1 MANGDASDVL
11 VGGFLSCTEQIDGDE
26 MMMMIMMMRGTAS
39 EPARWRR
46 VSGHPPN
53 KQQATSSS
61 PLRHPITRSH
71 KHITTITTVFFIPSS
86 QPDKKGNTTASV
98 LFYGFLLV
106 PELAFGWSESSLIP
120 KLSGVY
126 SSLPGRPFRYM
137 YDKKSDQASSFLS
150 PLLTSTYKACNS
162 SPSLTQYRMN
172 IRIDKFQRVIQYFWD
187 PPVKNDDLMKGS
199 IWCLGVEYSSK
210 PKEPEGKS
218 SDEYDTVNAS
228 STDSVPVLL
237 TSPSPG
243 SADTATHNES
253 DSESSDAAVEVH
265 KDTSTQVDDDGWPH
279 AFLDDFDAK
288 FWMTYRSAF
297 PPIPLSST
305 GRGNM
310 TLATRLRSL
319 ADQEGLTSDTGW
331 GCMIRSGQ
339 CVLANAISLLKLGR
353 DWRRGKSPFE
363 EQRILSLFADDPRAP
378 FSLHNFVKYGEASC
392 GVHPGEWFGPSAT
405 ARCIQALAAQHDE
418 GLRVYITGDGG
429 DVYEDAFR
437 KIAISDD
444 GVFHPT
450 LVLVGIRLGIER
462 VTPVYWEALKSSL
475 MMSQSVGIAGG
486 RPSASHYFVG
496 VQGQSLFYL
505 DPHNTRPLLPYR
517 KDPAAYTTEEVDLS
531 HTRKLRRLHLREMD
545 PSMLLAFLIGDER
558 DWQAWKQGVHGKRV
572 VHISDTTPG
581 LGNPPGMR
589 EGAVDDVETFDDD
602 SDVEEEAPGTS

>member
-1 MANGDASDVL
+1 
-11 VGGFLSCTEQIDGDE
+11 
-26 MMMMIMMMRGTAS
+26 
-39 EPARWRR
+39 
-46 VSGHPPN
+46 
-53 KQQATSSS
+53 
-61 PLRHPITRSH
+61 
-71 KHITTITTVFFIPSS
+71 
-86 QPDKKGNTTASV
+86 
-98 LFYGFLLV
+98 
-106 PELAFGWSESSLIP
+106 
-120 KLSGVY
+120 
-126 SSLPGRPFRYM
+126 
-137 YDKKSDQASSFLS
+137 
-150 PLLTSTYKACNS
+150 
-162 SPSLTQYRMN
+162 MN

-187 PPVKNDDLMKGS
+187 PPVKNDDPTKGS

-210 PKEPEGKS
+210 PQEPDAKS

-237 TSPSPG
+237 TSPSSG
-243 SADTATHNES
+243 AVTHHES
-253 DSESSDAAVEVH
+253 DSESSEAAVEVL

-288 FWMTYRSAF
+288 FWMTYRGAF
-297 PPIPLSST
+297 PPIPFSTT

-310 TLATRLRSL
+310 TLTTRLRSL
-319 ADQEGLTSDTGW
+319 GDQEGFTSDTGW

-353 DWRRGKSPFE
+353 DWRRGKSLFE
-363 EQRILSLFADDPRAP
+363 EQRILSLFADDSRAP

-405 ARCIQALAAQHDE
+405 ARCIQALVEQHDE

-437 KIAISDD
+437 KIAVSED
-444 GVFHPT
+444 GQFRPT

-475 MMSQSVGIAGG
+475 MMPQSVGIAGG

-496 VQGQSLFYL
+496 VQGQTLFYL

-517 KDPAAYTTEEVDLS
+517 QDPSTYTSEEVDLC

-545 PSMLLAFLIGDER
+545 PSMLLAFLIRDER
-558 DWQAWKQGVHGKRV
+558 DWQAWKQGVKEVHGKRV
-572 VHISDTTPG
+572 VHVSDTTPG

-589 EGAVDDVETFDDD
+589 EDAVDDVETFDDD
-602 SDVEEEAPGTS
+602 SDVEDEESGVS

>member
-1 MANGDASDVL
+1 
-11 VGGFLSCTEQIDGDE
+11 
-26 MMMMIMMMRGTAS
+26 
-39 EPARWRR
+39 
-46 VSGHPPN
+46 
-53 KQQATSSS
+53 
-61 PLRHPITRSH
+61 
-71 KHITTITTVFFIPSS
+71 
-86 QPDKKGNTTASV
+86 
-98 LFYGFLLV
+98 
-106 PELAFGWSESSLIP
+106 
-120 KLSGVY
+120 
-126 SSLPGRPFRYM
+126 
-137 YDKKSDQASSFLS
+137 
-150 PLLTSTYKACNS
+150 
-162 SPSLTQYRMN
+162 MN

-353 DWRRGKSPFE
+353 DWRRGKSPLE

-558 DWQAWKQGVHGKRV
+558 DWQSWKQGVKEVHGKRV